1 MRDDE
6 RYRRAKARVEAQR
19 GFYAHASIFGLVNGG
34 LLLLNLLT
42 SPAYPWFLWP
52 LLGWG
57 LALAAHALGV
67 FGRRAGEG
75 WEGRQIRR
83 RLERGENPRP
93 DEAPAETWPDLLP
106 GKER

>member
-6 RYRRAKARVEAQR
+6 RYRRAKAWVEAQR

-42 SPAYPWFLWP
+42 SPAYLWFLWP
-52 LLGWG
+52 LVGWG

-67 FGRRAGEG
+67 FSWRAGG
-75 WEGRQIRR
+75 DWEERQIRR
-83 RLERGENPRP
+83 LLERGEHPRP
-93 DEAPAETWPDLLP
+93 DETPAETWPDLLP